1 MLKRH
6 LCTAHFN
13 GGFSF
18 QMSARHDAKR
28 MEDDWYFMF
37 LFHTFQMSEQHDAK
51 YMGDNLFFA
60 DKSPHKIETSEIM
73 KKNLYN
79 RVKH

>member
-1 MLKRH
+1 
-6 LCTAHFN
+6 
-13 GGFSF
+13 
-18 QMSARHDAKR
+18 
-28 MEDDWYFMF
+28 
-37 LFHTFQMSEQHDAK
+37 MSEQHDAK

-79 RVKH
+79 RVKHWHKEPSTEVRL